1 MFLKQFN
8 CLIQKYSGYNS
19 EAEGYRRDIN
29 WPQAGQREPW
39 STHADTQTRS
49 FNPTDKA
56 QSKPSAGKYSSQHVT
71 EKS

>member
-1 MFLKQFN
+1 MTTTVKLRDT
-8 CLIQKYSGYNS
+8 
-19 EAEGYRRDIN
+19 EGTQIGHKLAN
-29 WPQAGQREPW
+29 MSPGA
-39 STHADTQTRS
+39 HTQTRS

>member
-1 MFLKQFN
+1 MTTALK
-8 CLIQKYSGYNS
+8 LRDT
-19 EAEGYRRDIN
+19 EGTQIGHKLAN
-29 WPQAGQREPW
+29 VSPGA
-39 STHADTQTRS
+39 HTQTRS